1 MPVKKKLQKI
11 RDLYMI
17 RYIVIIEVKIEM
29 EIQIIELDINQDVL

>member
-1 MPVKKKLQKI
+1 M